1 MRTQLNGCVVSDE
14 DFWFYDYFKIPAFSP
29 KSVRDVLEKT
39 PEGEETIFEI
49 NSNGGSVFA
58 GFEIY
63 SVLRNAKQ
71 RTVAEIQSIAASAA
85 STVMLGC
92 DEVHASPVAQVMIH
106 LPMVTTDGNRY
117 DHLESVGVLDSLT
130 ESILNAY
137 TIKCGARS
145 SRDELKRLMKTSTWM
160 TAPEAQGL
168 GLVDKIVG
176 AESIDPSAIINCAGG
191 VSHGIRSLA
200 ANPMPSPA
208 SLRQRYEALVA
219 EGKAPARGGKPPEP
233 EHDESA
239 LQAAKA
245 RLELEKIRF

>member
-1 MRTQLNGCVVSDE
+1 M
-14 DFWFYDYFKIPAFSP
+14 
-29 KSVRDVLEKT
+29 
-39 PEGEETIFEI
+39 IFEI

-85 STVMLGC
+85 STIMLGC
-92 DEVHASPVAQVMIH
+92 DEVQASPVAQVMIH

-160 TAPEAQGL
+160 TAQEAQGL

-191 VSHGIRSLA
+191 VSHGIRALA

-219 EGKAPARGGKPPEP
+219 EGKAPARGEVPPEP
-233 EHDESA
+233 EHNESA
-239 LQAAKA
+239 LRLAKA